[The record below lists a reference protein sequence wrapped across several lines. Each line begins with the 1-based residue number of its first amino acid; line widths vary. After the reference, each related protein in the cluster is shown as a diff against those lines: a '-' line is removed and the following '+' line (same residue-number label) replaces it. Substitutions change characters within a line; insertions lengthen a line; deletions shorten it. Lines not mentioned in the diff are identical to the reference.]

1 MKEQTM
7 KETTLKVKNQTTT
20 LQKAI
25 ILGDIV
31 FMIGSFS
38 VFLCNLLI
46 SYILYRNE
54 GKEGAEK
61 WKIVLLVFLFLTG
74 GPVNSLLGLGNV
86 SLFNTF
92 LSKNK
97 ASKKEAVETNEEEI
111 INNSSEVESAVKEKS
126 VKKSE
131 TKKTDPKKEVDLW
144 LNHFA
149 YQTIN
154 RFIMEADASGCD
166 FLQVNTSGKVEGYG
180 EEDGELKKMY
190 EDTIERLP
198 DSKFFPYVCSEFER
212 LWREVSTD

>member
-46 SYILYRNE
+46 SYILY
-54 GKEGAEK
+54 
-61 WKIVLLVFLFLTG
+61 LTG

-149 YQTIN
+149 YQPIN
-154 RFIMEADASGCD
+154 RFIMVVVT
-166 FLQVNTSGKVEGYG
+166 FY
-180 EEDGELKKMY
+180 
-190 EDTIERLP
+190 R
-198 DSKFFPYVCSEFER
+198 
-212 LWREVSTD
+212 

>member
-97 ASKKEAVETNEEEI
+97 ASKKE
-111 INNSSEVESAVKEKS
+111 
-126 VKKSE
+126 
-131 TKKTDPKKEVDLW
+131 VDLW

-212 LWREVSTD
+212 LWREVSTDYSDDKFVIQWK

>member
-97 ASKKEAVETNEEEI
+97 ASKKETV
-111 INNSSEVESAVKEKS
+111 
-126 VKKSE
+126 
-131 TKKTDPKKEVDLW
+131 
-144 LNHFA
+144 
-149 YQTIN
+149 
-154 RFIMEADASGCD
+154 
-166 FLQVNTSGKVEGYG
+166 
-180 EEDGELKKMY
+180 
-190 EDTIERLP
+190 
-198 DSKFFPYVCSEFER
+198 
-212 LWREVSTD
+212 

>member
-74 GPVNSLLGLGNV
+74 GPVNSLLGLGL
-86 SLFNTF
+86 SL
-92 LSKNK
+92 
-97 ASKKEAVETNEEEI
+97 I
-111 INNSSEVESAVKEKS
+111 HI
-126 VKKSE
+126 
-131 TKKTDPKKEVDLW
+131 
-144 LNHFA
+144 
-149 YQTIN
+149 
-154 RFIMEADASGCD
+154 
-166 FLQVNTSGKVEGYG
+166 
-180 EEDGELKKMY
+180 
-190 EDTIERLP
+190 
-198 DSKFFPYVCSEFER
+198 
-212 LWREVSTD
+212 

>member
-74 GPVNSLLGLGNV
+74 GPVNSLLGLGN
-86 SLFNTF
+86 
-92 LSKNK
+92 
-97 ASKKEAVETNEEEI
+97 
-111 INNSSEVESAVKEKS
+111 

-212 LWREVSTD
+212 LWREVSTDYSDDKFVIQWK

>member
-1 MKEQTM
+1 
-7 KETTLKVKNQTTT
+7 
-20 LQKAI
+20 
-25 ILGDIV
+25 
-31 FMIGSFS
+31 
-38 VFLCNLLI
+38 
-46 SYILYRNE
+46 
-54 GKEGAEK
+54 
-61 WKIVLLVFLFLTG
+61 
-74 GPVNSLLGLGNV
+74 
-86 SLFNTF
+86 
-92 LSKNK
+92 
-97 ASKKEAVETNEEEI
+97 
-111 INNSSEVESAVKEKS
+111 

-212 LWREVSTD
+212 LWREVSTDYSDDKFVIQWK